1 MAQPGDEDYIPRR
14 KADLLE
20 PREVTYPMW
29 EYEGMVELKCVKS
42 ESPNPH
48 PPPGAQRRKPP
59 GQQ

>member
-14 KADLLE
+14 KADLQE

-29 EYEGMVELKCVKS
+29 EYEGTNELKSEIS

-48 PPPGAQRRKPP
+48 PSPGSRRRKPP
-59 GQQ
+59 NP

>member
-29 EYEGMVELKCVKS
+29 EYEGMVELKCEKS

-48 PPPGAQRRKPP
+48 PPPGARRREPP
-59 GQQ
+59 NP